1 MRRFWE
7 SIKGLFAKLKRYVSP
22 VFIVL
27 LVASFTLWYIAK
39 LNYTYTTELDVKI
52 RIADQRFSV
61 PCVVE
66 GKGTNLFGY
75 GFYTSRRV
83 NIPLS
88 ELNHEVVEVP
98 VVNEQGV
105 IDTLAK
111 EYKVRISPLSMQ
123 DAISVRFSDLKIVS
137 VGDFDDIAITQQ

>member
-75 GFYTSRRV
+75 VISTSRLH
-83 NIPLS
+83 IPLS
-88 ELNHEVVEVP
+88 ELDYTVMREITDLTSAP
-98 VVNEQGV
+98 S
-105 IDTLAK
+105 DM
-111 EYKVRISPLSMQ
+111 VRLHLTPESVTN
-123 DAISVRFSDLKIVS
+123 AISVRLSDIKIRS
-137 VGDFDDIAITQQ
+137 VGAIPDIEVPKDFDK

>member
-75 GFYTSRRV
+75 VISTSRLH
-83 NIPLS
+83 IPLS
-88 ELNHEVVEVP
+88 ELDYTVMRE
-98 VVNEQGV
+98 
-105 IDTLAK
+105 ITDLTSATSDM
-111 EYKVRISPLSMQ
+111 VRLHLTTESVTN
-123 DAISVRFSDLKIVS
+123 AISVRLSDIKIRS
-137 VGDFDDIAITQQ
+137 VGAIPDIEVPKDFDK